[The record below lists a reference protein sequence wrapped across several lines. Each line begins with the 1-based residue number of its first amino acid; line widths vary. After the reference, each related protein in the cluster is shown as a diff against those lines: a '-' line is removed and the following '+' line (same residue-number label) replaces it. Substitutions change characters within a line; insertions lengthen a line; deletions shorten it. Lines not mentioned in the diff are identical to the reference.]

1 MKFSYKYFFSLFII
15 QIFIN
20 PLFLL
25 ANTEIKG
32 FNTKQYKR
40 IKVVALTS
48 LSADLV
54 SNLSINSLIGIPG
67 SSLFKNKKEFQ
78 DIPIVSRGRMQP
90 DIEKII
96 SLKPDYV
103 IGAEGFHDK
112 TLRKLEGLG
121 ISTIST
127 NIKSFNDLESFEL
140 QLQKIL
146 IFKNKSI
153 LVDKLKSCY
162 AKKDLSKNNKNVV
175 ALVSVKPMLSPNSK
189 SWSGSLIKRFGFT
202 NLTAKLPSQGEFK
215 GYLNINQEWLLKNQP
230 DNLLLVKT
238 PGSSLDQYKSLTI
251 WNKLLA
257 VKNNKLFSFDYYGFI
272 NPGSLSSIN
281 KACQKLSNI

>member
-1 MKFSYKYFFSLFII
+1 MKFSYKYSFSLFII

-54 SNLSINSLIGIPG
+54 GNLSLSSLVGMPG

-127 NIKSFNDLESFEL
+127 NIKSFNDLESFES

-146 IFKNKSI
+146 VTKNKGI
-153 LVDKLKSCY
+153 LENNLKSCY
-162 AKKDLSKNNKNVV
+162 LKIDSSRNNKNVL

-189 SWSGSLIKRFGFT
+189 SWSGSLIKRFGFN
-202 NLTAKLPSQGEFK
+202 NLTADLPSQGEFK

-230 DNLLLVKT
+230 NNLLLVKT

-251 WNKLLA
+251 WNKLSA
-257 VKNNKLFSFDYYGFI
+257 VKNKNIFGFDYYGFI

-281 KACQKLSNI
+281 KACKKLSNI

>member
-1 MKFSYKYFFSLFII
+1 MKFCFKYLFGLFII
-15 QIFIN
+15 QTFIN
-20 PLFLL
+20 PLYLL
-25 ANTEIKG
+25 ANQEIKE
-32 FNTKQYKR
+32 FDNKQNKR
-40 IKVVALTS
+40 SKVVALTS

-54 SNLSINSLIGIPG
+54 GNLSISSLVGMPG

-78 DIPIVSRGRMQP
+78 NIPIVSRGRMQP

-103 IGAEGFHDK
+103 IGAKGFHDK
-112 TLRKLEGLG
+112 TLRRLEDLG

-127 NIKSFNDLESFEL
+127 NIKSFKDLESFES

-146 IFKNKSI
+146 VTKNKGI
-153 LVDKLKSCY
+153 LENNLKSCY
-162 AKKDLSKNNKNVV
+162 LKIDSSRNNKNVL

-189 SWSGSLIKRFGFT
+189 SWSGSLIKRFGFN
-202 NLTAKLPSQGEFK
+202 NLTADLPSQGEFK

-230 DNLLLVKT
+230 NNLLLVKT

-251 WNKLLA
+251 WNKLSA
-257 VKNNKLFSFDYYGFI
+257 VKNKNIFGFDYYGFI

-281 KACQKLSNI
+281 KACKKLSNI

>member
-1 MKFSYKYFFSLFII
+1 MFGLFII
-15 QIFIN
+15 QTFIN
-20 PLFLL
+20 PLYLL
-25 ANTEIKG
+25 ANQEIKE
-32 FNTKQYKR
+32 FDNKQNKR
-40 IKVVALTS
+40 SKVVALTS

-54 SNLSINSLIGIPG
+54 GNLSISSLVGMPG

-78 DIPIVSRGRMQP
+78 NIPIVSRGRMQP

-103 IGAEGFHDK
+103 IGAKGFHDK
-112 TLRKLEGLG
+112 TLRKLKDLG

-127 NIKSFNDLESFEL
+127 NIKSFKDLESFES

-146 IFKNKSI
+146 VTKNKGI
-153 LVDKLKSCY
+153 LENNLKSCY
-162 AKKDLSKNNKNVV
+162 LKIDSSRNNKNVL

-189 SWSGSLIKRFGFT
+189 SWSGSLIKRFGFN
-202 NLTAKLPSQGEFK
+202 NLTADLPSQGEFK

-230 DNLLLVKT
+230 NNLLLVKT

-251 WNKLLA
+251 WNKLSA
-257 VKNNKLFSFDYYGFI
+257 VKNKKIFDFDYYGFI
-272 NPGSLSSIN
+272 NPGSLNSIN
-281 KACQKLSNI
+281 KACKELSNI

>member
-1 MKFSYKYFFSLFII
+1 MFGLFII

-20 PLFLL
+20 PLYLL
-25 ANTEIKG
+25 ANQDIKG
-32 FNTKQYKR
+32 FDTKQNKKS
-40 IKVVALTS
+40 KVVALTS

-54 SNLSINSLIGIPG
+54 GNLSISSLVGMPG

-78 DIPIVSRGRMQP
+78 NIPIVSRGRMQP

-103 IGAEGFHDK
+103 IGAKGFHDK
-112 TLRKLEGLG
+112 TLRKLEDLG
-121 ISTIST
+121 ISIIST
-127 NIKSFNDLESFEL
+127 NIKSFRDLENFES

-146 IFKNKSI
+146 VTKNKDF
-153 LVDKLKSCY
+153 LENNLKSCFLNI
-162 AKKDLSKNNKNVV
+162 DSSRNNKNVL
-175 ALVSVKPMLSPNSK
+175 ALVSVKPMLSPNSQ
-189 SWSGSLIKRFGFT
+189 SWSGNLIKRFGFN
-202 NLTAKLPSQGEFK
+202 NLTADLPSQGEFK

-230 DNLLLVKT
+230 NNLLLVKT

-251 WNKLLA
+251 WNKLSA
-257 VKNNKLFSFDYYGFI
+257 VKNKKIFDFDYYGFI

-281 KACQKLSNI
+281 KACKKLSNI

>member
-1 MKFSYKYFFSLFII
+1 MFGLFII
-15 QIFIN
+15 QTFIN
-20 PLFLL
+20 PLYLL
-25 ANTEIKG
+25 ANQEIKE
-32 FNTKQYKR
+32 FDNKQNKR
-40 IKVVALTS
+40 SKVVALTS

-54 SNLSINSLIGIPG
+54 GNLSISSLVGMPG

-78 DIPIVSRGRMQP
+78 NIPIVSRGRMQP

-103 IGAEGFHDK
+103 IGAKGFHDK
-112 TLRKLEGLG
+112 TLRKLKDLG

-127 NIKSFNDLESFEL
+127 NIKSFKDLESFES

-146 IFKNKSI
+146 VTKNKGI
-153 LVDKLKSCY
+153 LENNLKSCY
-162 AKKDLSKNNKNVV
+162 LKIDSSRNNKNVL

-189 SWSGSLIKRFGFT
+189 SWSGSLIKRFGFN
-202 NLTAKLPSQGEFK
+202 NLTADLPSQGEFK

-230 DNLLLVKT
+230 NNLLLVKT

-251 WNKLLA
+251 WNKLSA
-257 VKNNKLFSFDYYGFI
+257 VKNKKIFDFDYYGFI

-281 KACQKLSNI
+281 KACKKLSNI

>member
-1 MKFSYKYFFSLFII
+1 MKFSFKYLFSLFII
-15 QIFIN
+15 QTFIN
-20 PLFLL
+20 PLYLL
-25 ANTEIKG
+25 ANQEIKE
-32 FNTKQYKR
+32 FDNKQNKR
-40 IKVVALTS
+40 SKVVALTS

-54 SNLSINSLIGIPG
+54 GNLSISSLVGMPG

-78 DIPIVSRGRMQP
+78 NIPIVSRGRMQP

-103 IGAEGFHDK
+103 IGAKGFHDK
-112 TLRKLEGLG
+112 TLRRLEDLG

-127 NIKSFNDLESFEL
+127 NIKSFKDLESFES

-146 IFKNKSI
+146 VTKNKGI
-153 LVDKLKSCY
+153 LENNLKSCY
-162 AKKDLSKNNKNVV
+162 LKIDSSRNNKNVL

-189 SWSGSLIKRFGFT
+189 SWSGSLIKRFGFN
-202 NLTAKLPSQGEFK
+202 NLTADLPSQGEFK

-230 DNLLLVKT
+230 NNLLLVKT

-251 WNKLLA
+251 WNKLSA
-257 VKNNKLFSFDYYGFI
+257 VKNKKIFDFDYYGFI

-281 KACQKLSNI
+281 KACKKLSNI

>member
-1 MKFSYKYFFSLFII
+1 MKFSFKYLFSLFII
-15 QIFIN
+15 QTFIN
-20 PLFLL
+20 PLYLL
-25 ANTEIKG
+25 ANQEIKG
-32 FNTKQYKR
+32 FDNKQNKR
-40 IKVVALTS
+40 SKVVALTS

-54 SNLSINSLIGIPG
+54 GNLSISSLVGMPG

-78 DIPIVSRGRMQP
+78 NIPIVSRGRMQP

-103 IGAEGFHDK
+103 IGAKGFHDK
-112 TLRKLEGLG
+112 TLRKLEDLG

-127 NIKSFNDLESFEL
+127 NIKSFKDLESFES

-146 IFKNKSI
+146 VTKNKGI
-153 LVDKLKSCY
+153 LENNLKSCY
-162 AKKDLSKNNKNVV
+162 LKIDSSRNNKNVL

-189 SWSGSLIKRFGFT
+189 SWSGSLIKRFGFN
-202 NLTAKLPSQGEFK
+202 NLTADLPSQGEFK

-230 DNLLLVKT
+230 NNLLLVKT

-251 WNKLLA
+251 WNKLSA
-257 VKNNKLFSFDYYGFI
+257 VKNKKIFDFDYYGFI

-281 KACQKLSNI
+281 KACKKLSNI

>member
-1 MKFSYKYFFSLFII
+1 MKFCFKYLFGLFII
-15 QIFIN
+15 QTFIN
-20 PLFLL
+20 PLYLL
-25 ANTEIKG
+25 ANQEIKR
-32 FNTKQYKR
+32 FDTKQNKKS
-40 IKVVALTS
+40 KVVALTS

-54 SNLSINSLIGIPG
+54 GNLSISSLVGMPG

-78 DIPIVSRGRMQP
+78 NIPIVSRGRMQP

-103 IGAEGFHDK
+103 IGAKGFHDK
-112 TLRKLEGLG
+112 TLRKLKDLG

-127 NIKSFNDLESFEL
+127 NIKSFKDLESFES

-146 IFKNKSI
+146 VTKNKGI
-153 LVDKLKSCY
+153 LENNLKSCY
-162 AKKDLSKNNKNVV
+162 LKIDSSRNNKNVL

-189 SWSGSLIKRFGFT
+189 SWSGSLIKRFGFN
-202 NLTAKLPSQGEFK
+202 NLTADLPSQGEFK

-230 DNLLLVKT
+230 NNLLLVKT

-251 WNKLLA
+251 WNKLSA
-257 VKNNKLFSFDYYGFI
+257 VKNKKIFDFDYYGFI

-281 KACQKLSNI
+281 KACKKLSNI

>member
-1 MKFSYKYFFSLFII
+1 MFGLFII
-15 QIFIN
+15 QTFIN
-20 PLFLL
+20 PLYLL
-25 ANTEIKG
+25 ANQEIKE
-32 FNTKQYKR
+32 FDNKQNKR
-40 IKVVALTS
+40 SKVVALTS

-54 SNLSINSLIGIPG
+54 GNLSISSLVGMPG

-78 DIPIVSRGRMQP
+78 NIPIVSRGRMQP

-103 IGAEGFHDK
+103 IGAKGFHDK
-112 TLRKLEGLG
+112 TLRKLKDLG

-127 NIKSFNDLESFEL
+127 NIKSFKDLESFES

-146 IFKNKSI
+146 VTKNKGI
-153 LVDKLKSCY
+153 LENNLKSCY
-162 AKKDLSKNNKNVV
+162 LKIDSSRNNKNVL
-175 ALVSVKPMLSPNSK
+175 ALVSVKPMLSPNSQ
-189 SWSGSLIKRFGFT
+189 SWSGSLIKRFGFN
-202 NLTAKLPSQGEFK
+202 NLTADLPSQGEFK

-230 DNLLLVKT
+230 NNLLLVKT

-251 WNKLLA
+251 WNKLSA
-257 VKNNKLFSFDYYGFI
+257 VKNKNIFGFDYYGFI

-281 KACQKLSNI
+281 KACKKLSNI

>member
-1 MKFSYKYFFSLFII
+1 MFGLFII
-15 QIFIN
+15 QTFIN
-20 PLFLL
+20 PLYLL
-25 ANTEIKG
+25 ANQEIKG
-32 FNTKQYKR
+32 FDNKQNKR
-40 IKVVALTS
+40 SKVVALTS

-54 SNLSINSLIGIPG
+54 GNLSISSLVGMPG

-78 DIPIVSRGRMQP
+78 NIPIVSRGRMQP

-103 IGAEGFHDK
+103 IGAKGFHDK
-112 TLRKLEGLG
+112 TLRKLKDLG

-127 NIKSFNDLESFEL
+127 NIKSFKDLESFES

-146 IFKNKSI
+146 VTKNKGI
-153 LVDKLKSCY
+153 LENNLKSCY
-162 AKKDLSKNNKNVV
+162 LKIDSSRNNKNVL

-189 SWSGSLIKRFGFT
+189 SWSGSLIKRFGFN
-202 NLTAKLPSQGEFK
+202 NLTADLPSQGEFK

-230 DNLLLVKT
+230 NNLLLVKT

-251 WNKLLA
+251 WNKLSA
-257 VKNNKLFSFDYYGFI
+257 VKNNKIFDFDYYGFI

-281 KACQKLSNI
+281 NACEKLSNI

>member
-1 MKFSYKYFFSLFII
+1 MKFSLKYLFGLFIV
-15 QIFIN
+15 QTFIN
-20 PLFLL
+20 PLYLL
-25 ANTEIKG
+25 ANQEIKE
-32 FNTKQYKR
+32 FDNKQNKR
-40 IKVVALTS
+40 SKVVALTS

-54 SNLSINSLIGIPG
+54 GNLSISSLVGMPG

-78 DIPIVSRGRMQP
+78 NIPIVSRGRMQP

-103 IGAEGFHDK
+103 IGAKGFHDK
-112 TLRKLEGLG
+112 TLRKLKDLG

-127 NIKSFNDLESFEL
+127 NIKSFKDLESFES

-146 IFKNKSI
+146 VTKNKGI
-153 LVDKLKSCY
+153 LENNLKSCY
-162 AKKDLSKNNKNVV
+162 LKIDSSRNNKNVL

-189 SWSGSLIKRFGFT
+189 SWSGSLIKRFGFN
-202 NLTAKLPSQGEFK
+202 NLTADLPSQGEFK

-230 DNLLLVKT
+230 NNLLLVKT

-251 WNKLLA
+251 WNKLSA
-257 VKNNKLFSFDYYGFI
+257 VKNKNIFGFDYYGFI

-281 KACQKLSNI
+281 KACKKLSNI

>member
-1 MKFSYKYFFSLFII
+1 MFGLFII
-15 QIFIN
+15 QTFIN
-20 PLFLL
+20 PLYLL
-25 ANTEIKG
+25 ANQEIKE
-32 FNTKQYKR
+32 FDNKQNKR
-40 IKVVALTS
+40 SKVVALTS

-54 SNLSINSLIGIPG
+54 GNLSISSLVGMPG

-78 DIPIVSRGRMQP
+78 NIPIVSRGRMQP

-103 IGAEGFHDK
+103 IGAKGFHDK
-112 TLRKLEGLG
+112 TLKKLKDLG

-127 NIKSFNDLESFEL
+127 NIKSFKDLESFES
-140 QLQKIL
+140 QLQNIL
-146 IFKNKSI
+146 VTKNKGI
-153 LVDKLKSCY
+153 LENNLKSCY
-162 AKKDLSKNNKNVV
+162 LKIDSSRNNKNVL

-189 SWSGSLIKRFGFT
+189 SWSGSLIKRFGFN
-202 NLTAKLPSQGEFK
+202 NLTADLPSQGEFK

-230 DNLLLVKT
+230 NNLLLVKT

-251 WNKLLA
+251 WNKLSA
-257 VKNNKLFSFDYYGFI
+257 VKNKNIFGFDYYGFI

-281 KACQKLSNI
+281 KACKKLSNI

>member
-1 MKFSYKYFFSLFII
+1 MKFSFKYLFSLFII

-20 PLFLL
+20 PLYLL
-25 ANTEIKG
+25 ANQEIKR
-32 FNTKQYKR
+32 FDTKQNKKS
-40 IKVVALTS
+40 KVVALTS

-54 SNLSINSLIGIPG
+54 GNLSISSLVGMPG
-67 SSLFKNKKEFQ
+67 SSLFKNREEFQ
-78 DIPIVSRGRMQP
+78 NIPIVSRGRMQP

-103 IGAEGFHDK
+103 IGAKGFHDK
-112 TLRKLEGLG
+112 TLRKLKDLG

-127 NIKSFNDLESFEL
+127 NIKSFKDLESFES

-146 IFKNKSI
+146 VTKNKGI
-153 LVDKLKSCY
+153 LENNLKSCY
-162 AKKDLSKNNKNVV
+162 LKIDSSRNNKNVL

-189 SWSGSLIKRFGFT
+189 SWSGSLIKRFGFN
-202 NLTAKLPSQGEFK
+202 NLTADLPSQGEFK

-230 DNLLLVKT
+230 NNLLLVKT

-251 WNKLLA
+251 WNKLSA
-257 VKNNKLFSFDYYGFI
+257 VKNKKIFSFDYYGFI

-281 KACQKLSNI
+281 KACKKLSNI

>member
-1 MKFSYKYFFSLFII
+1 MKFSFKYLFGLFII
-15 QIFIN
+15 QTFIN
-20 PLFLL
+20 PLYLL
-25 ANTEIKG
+25 ANQEIKG
-32 FNTKQYKR
+32 FDNKQNKR
-40 IKVVALTS
+40 SKVVALTS

-54 SNLSINSLIGIPG
+54 GNLSISSLVGMPG

-78 DIPIVSRGRMQP
+78 NIPIVSRGRMQP

-103 IGAEGFHDK
+103 IGAKGFHDK
-112 TLRKLEGLG
+112 TLRKLKDLG

-127 NIKSFNDLESFEL
+127 NIKSFKDLESFES

-146 IFKNKSI
+146 VTKNKGI
-153 LVDKLKSCY
+153 LENNLKSCY
-162 AKKDLSKNNKNVV
+162 LKIDSSRNNKNVL

-189 SWSGSLIKRFGFT
+189 SWSGSLIKRFGFN
-202 NLTAKLPSQGEFK
+202 NLTADLPSQGEFK

-230 DNLLLVKT
+230 NNLLLVKT

-251 WNKLLA
+251 WNKLFA
-257 VKNNKLFSFDYYGFI
+257 VKNKKIFDFDYYGFI

-281 KACQKLSNI
+281 KACKKLSNI

>member
-1 MKFSYKYFFSLFII
+1 MKFCFKYLFGLFII
-15 QIFIN
+15 QTFIN
-20 PLFLL
+20 PLYLL
-25 ANTEIKG
+25 ANQEIKE
-32 FNTKQYKR
+32 FDNKQNKR
-40 IKVVALTS
+40 SKVVALTS

-54 SNLSINSLIGIPG
+54 GNLSISSLVGMPG

-78 DIPIVSRGRMQP
+78 NIPIVSRGRMQP

-103 IGAEGFHDK
+103 IGAKGFHDK
-112 TLRKLEGLG
+112 TLRKLKDLG

-127 NIKSFNDLESFEL
+127 NIKSFKDLESFES

-146 IFKNKSI
+146 VTKNKGI
-153 LVDKLKSCY
+153 LENNLKSCY
-162 AKKDLSKNNKNVV
+162 LKIDSSRNNKNVL

-189 SWSGSLIKRFGFT
+189 SWSGSLIKRFGFN
-202 NLTAKLPSQGEFK
+202 NLTADLPSQGEFK

-230 DNLLLVKT
+230 NNLLLVKT

-251 WNKLLA
+251 WNKLSA
-257 VKNNKLFSFDYYGFI
+257 VKNKNIFGFDYYGFI

-281 KACQKLSNI
+281 KACKKLSNI

>member
-1 MKFSYKYFFSLFII
+1 MKFSFKYLFGLFII
-15 QIFIN
+15 QTFIN
-20 PLFLL
+20 PLYLL
-25 ANTEIKG
+25 ANQEIKE
-32 FNTKQYKR
+32 FDNKQNKR
-40 IKVVALTS
+40 SKVVALTS

-54 SNLSINSLIGIPG
+54 GNLSISSLVGMPG

-78 DIPIVSRGRMQP
+78 NIPIVSRGRMQP

-103 IGAEGFHDK
+103 IGAKGFHDK
-112 TLRKLEGLG
+112 TLRKLKDLG

-127 NIKSFNDLESFEL
+127 NIKSFKDLESFES

-146 IFKNKSI
+146 VTKNKGI
-153 LVDKLKSCY
+153 LENNLKSCY
-162 AKKDLSKNNKNVV
+162 LKIDSSRNNKNVL

-189 SWSGSLIKRFGFT
+189 SWSGSLIKRFGFN
-202 NLTAKLPSQGEFK
+202 NLTADLPSQGEFK

-230 DNLLLVKT
+230 NNLLLVKT

-251 WNKLLA
+251 WNKLSA
-257 VKNNKLFSFDYYGFI
+257 VKNKNIFGFDYYGFI

-281 KACQKLSNI
+281 KACKKLSNI

>member
-1 MKFSYKYFFSLFII
+1 MKFSFKYLFGLFIV
-15 QIFIN
+15 QTFIN
-20 PLFLL
+20 PLYLL
-25 ANTEIKG
+25 ANQEIKG
-32 FNTKQYKR
+32 FDNKQNKR
-40 IKVVALTS
+40 SKVVALTS

-54 SNLSINSLIGIPG
+54 GNLSISSLVGMPG

-78 DIPIVSRGRMQP
+78 NIPIVSRGRMQP

-103 IGAEGFHDK
+103 IGAKGFHDK
-112 TLRKLEGLG
+112 TLRKLKDLG

-127 NIKSFNDLESFEL
+127 NIKSFKDLESFES

-146 IFKNKSI
+146 VTKNKGI
-153 LVDKLKSCY
+153 LENNLKSCY
-162 AKKDLSKNNKNVV
+162 LKIDSSRNNKNVL

-189 SWSGSLIKRFGFT
+189 SWSGSLIKRFGFN
-202 NLTAKLPSQGEFK
+202 NLTADLPSQGEFK

-230 DNLLLVKT
+230 NNLLLVKT

-251 WNKLLA
+251 WNKLSA
-257 VKNNKLFSFDYYGFI
+257 VKNKKIFDFDYYGFI

-281 KACQKLSNI
+281 KACKKLSNI

>member
-1 MKFSYKYFFSLFII
+1 MKFCFKYLFGLFII
-15 QIFIN
+15 QTFIN
-20 PLFLL
+20 PLYLL
-25 ANTEIKG
+25 ANQEIKR
-32 FNTKQYKR
+32 FDTKQNKKS
-40 IKVVALTS
+40 KVVALTS

-54 SNLSINSLIGIPG
+54 GNLSISSLVGMPG

-78 DIPIVSRGRMQP
+78 NIPIVSRGRMQP

-103 IGAEGFHDK
+103 IGAKGFHDK
-112 TLRKLEGLG
+112 TLRKLKDLG

-127 NIKSFNDLESFEL
+127 NIKSFKDLESFES

-146 IFKNKSI
+146 VTKNKGI
-153 LVDKLKSCY
+153 LENNLKSCY
-162 AKKDLSKNNKNVV
+162 LKIDSSRNNKNVL

-189 SWSGSLIKRFGFT
+189 SWSGSLIKRFGFN
-202 NLTAKLPSQGEFK
+202 NLTADLPSQGEFK

-230 DNLLLVKT
+230 NNLLLVKT

-251 WNKLLA
+251 WNKLSA
-257 VKNNKLFSFDYYGFI
+257 VKNKNIFGFDYYGFI

-281 KACQKLSNI
+281 KACKKLSNI

>member
-1 MKFSYKYFFSLFII
+1 MKFNFKYLFGLFII
-15 QIFIN
+15 QTFIN
-20 PLFLL
+20 PLYLL
-25 ANTEIKG
+25 ANQEIKG
-32 FNTKQYKR
+32 FDNKQNKR
-40 IKVVALTS
+40 SKVVALTS

-54 SNLSINSLIGIPG
+54 GNLSISSLVGMPG

-78 DIPIVSRGRMQP
+78 NIPIVSRGRMQP

-103 IGAEGFHDK
+103 IGAKGFHDK
-112 TLRKLEGLG
+112 TLRKLKDLG

-127 NIKSFNDLESFEL
+127 NIKSFKDLESFES

-146 IFKNKSI
+146 VTKNKGI
-153 LVDKLKSCY
+153 LENNLKSCY
-162 AKKDLSKNNKNVV
+162 LKIDSSRNNKNVL

-189 SWSGSLIKRFGFT
+189 SWSGSLIKRFGFN
-202 NLTAKLPSQGEFK
+202 NLTADLPSQGEFK

-230 DNLLLVKT
+230 NNLLLVKT

-251 WNKLLA
+251 WNKLSA
-257 VKNNKLFSFDYYGFI
+257 VKNKNIFGFDYYGFI

-281 KACQKLSNI
+281 KACKKLSNI

>member
-1 MKFSYKYFFSLFII
+1 MKFSLKYLLGLFIV
-15 QIFIN
+15 QTFIN
-20 PLFLL
+20 PLYLL
-25 ANTEIKG
+25 ANQEIKE
-32 FNTKQYKR
+32 FDNKQNKR
-40 IKVVALTS
+40 SKVVALTS

-54 SNLSINSLIGIPG
+54 GNLSISSLVGMPG

-78 DIPIVSRGRMQP
+78 NIPIVSRGRMQP

-103 IGAEGFHDK
+103 IGAKGFHDK
-112 TLRKLEGLG
+112 TLRKLKDLG

-127 NIKSFNDLESFEL
+127 NIKSFKDLETFES
-140 QLQKIL
+140 QLQ
-146 IFKNKSI
+146 NI
-153 LVDKLKSCY
+153 LVTQNKGILENNLKSCY
-162 AKKDLSKNNKNVV
+162 LKIDSSRNNKNVL

-189 SWSGSLIKRFGFT
+189 SWSGSLIKRFGFN
-202 NLTAKLPSQGEFK
+202 NLTADLPSQGEFK

-230 DNLLLVKT
+230 NNLLLVKT

-251 WNKLLA
+251 WNKLSA
-257 VKNNKLFSFDYYGFI
+257 VKNKNIFGFDYYGFI

-281 KACQKLSNI
+281 KACKKLSNI

>member
-1 MKFSYKYFFSLFII
+1 MFGLFII
-15 QIFIN
+15 QTFIN
-20 PLFLL
+20 PLYLL
-25 ANTEIKG
+25 ANQEIKE
-32 FNTKQYKR
+32 FDNKQNKR
-40 IKVVALTS
+40 SKVVALTS

-54 SNLSINSLIGIPG
+54 GNLSISSLVGMPG

-78 DIPIVSRGRMQP
+78 NIPIVSRGRMQP

-103 IGAEGFHDK
+103 IGAKGFHDK
-112 TLRKLEGLG
+112 TLRKLKDLG

-127 NIKSFNDLESFEL
+127 NIKSFKDLESFES

-146 IFKNKSI
+146 VTKNKGI
-153 LVDKLKSCY
+153 LENNLKSCY
-162 AKKDLSKNNKNVV
+162 LKIDSSRNNKNVL

-189 SWSGSLIKRFGFT
+189 SWSGSLIKRFGFN
-202 NLTAKLPSQGEFK
+202 NLTADLPSQGEFK

-230 DNLLLVKT
+230 NNLLLVKT

-251 WNKLLA
+251 WNKLSA
-257 VKNNKLFSFDYYGFI
+257 VKNKNIFGFDYYGFI

-281 KACQKLSNI
+281 KACKKLSNI